1 MIPNPPLPDVITD
14 PNTEIA
20 NAFRRI
26 ANSLV
31 RTQMPLREYVQEAW
45 PIVVPNRAII
55 PNWHID
61 LILEYLTAVDM
72 GQITRL
78 LINIQPRSLKSLLV
92 SVFWPSWSWS
102 ERAWLKWI
110 FSSYAASLSVK
121 HSMDRRRIIESP
133 WYQRT
138 WGDAVRIEDDQ
149 NQKAEYQNTQ
159 GGMMV
164 ATSVGG
170 SITGK
175 GGDRIVIDDQMN
187 PEKAESEVEREAAI
201 DHYQKTLSTRLD
213 DKKLGAIVIIEQRT
227 HRLDLSGTVLAEGNW
242 THVKIPAEAP
252 KLTVVEF
259 PLSKTQILRKEGD
272 VLCAEREG
280 VEQLQR
286 QKKVMGTRAYEAQ
299 YQQEPQA
306 EDSGHFLPEWWQ
318 YYKLLPLGE
327 YISVWSWDTA
337 MEEGQENDYSVGIL
351 LRHGAPGTF
360 VERVVRGRWQYP
372 ELKRRV
378 VDEWKAFPCQALLVE
393 DKVSGKS
400 LGQDLARNTNIP
412 ILPIKPAGDKVFRAS
427 LCSPWVE
434 SKRVFL
440 LDGAD
445 WVGDFKDELAIFP
458 QGTHDDQVDAFSQG
472 MNHYYLGPGRPAAA
486 LSGQMIDQVALTR
499 PSWL

>member
-1 MIPNPPLPDVITD
+1 MPDVITD
-14 PNTEIA
+14 PNLEIA
-20 NAFRRI
+20 SAFRRI
-26 ANSLV
+26 AKSLT

-45 PIVVPNRAII
+45 PIVVPNRPIV

-61 LILEYLTAVDM
+61 LILEYLTAVDL

-133 WYQRT
+133 WYQRS
-138 WGDAVRIEDDQ
+138 WGDAVHIEDDQ

-187 PEKAESEVEREAAI
+187 PEKAESKVERESHI
-201 DHYQKTLSTRLD
+201 EHYQKTLSTRLD
-213 DKKLGAIVIIEQRT
+213 DKKRGAIVIIEQRT
-227 HRLDLSGTVLAEGNW
+227 HRQDLSGTVLAEGNW

-252 KLTVVEF
+252 AMTVVEF
-259 PLSKTQILRKEGD
+259 PLSHTQILRKQGD

-280 VEQLQR
+280 PEQLAQ

-299 YQQEPQA
+299 YLQEPSN
-306 EDSGHFLPEWWQ
+306 EDSGYFKPEWWQ
-318 YYKLLPLGE
+318 SYRLLPIGE
-327 YISVWSWDTA
+327 YIRHWSWDTA
-337 MEEGQENDYSVGIL
+337 MKEGEENDYSAGIL
-351 LRHGAPGTF
+351 LAHGAPGTF
-360 VERVVRGRWQYP
+360 VERVVHVRLAYP

-378 VDEWKAFPCQALLVE
+378 LEEWAAHPAQGLLVE
-393 DKVSGKS
+393 DTASGTA
-400 LGQDLARNTNIP
+400 LGQDIAKNTNIP
-412 ILPIKPAGDKVFRAS
+412 ILLVKPVGDKVFRAS
-427 LCSPWVE
+427 LCSPMVE
-434 SKRVFL
+434 SRRVFL
-440 LDGAD
+440 LADTD
-445 WVGDFKDELAIFP
+445 WVGDFKDELSVFP

-472 MNHYYLGPGRPAAA
+472 MNHFYLGAGKPFSA
-486 LSGQMIDQVALTR
+486 LSGQGIDQLALTR
-499 PSWL
+499 PAWL